1 MVSLHADMLRSGNIV
16 DDQTKIL
23 SIKYDERQ
31 KNNASKVIADQ
42 LLNNG
47 FGYYYN

>member
-1 MVSLHADMLRSGNIV
+1 MLRSGGKI
-16 DDQTKIL
+16 DDKTKIL

-31 KNNASKVIADQ
+31 NNPESEKLARQ

-47 FGYYYN
+47 F

>member
-1 MVSLHADMLRSGNIV
+1 MLKNGDEI
-16 DDQTKIL
+16 DDKSKIL

-31 KNNASKVIADQ
+31 ANTESKNVAEKI
-42 LLNNG
+42 LNNG